1 MKLEDR
7 DKLYEVID
15 LVQELIDS
23 YDKRE
28 DVSSKD
34 WMKLNEIMD
43 LLEELQE
50 TA

>member
-1 MKLEDR
+1 MNIEDR

>member
-1 MKLEDR
+1 MNIEDR

-28 DVSSKD
+28 DASTKD

>member
-34 WMKLNEIMD
+34 WVKLNEIMD